1 LKGKEKMKLYDD
13 LIWRGLIKDVSNEEQ
28 AKKHLNDN
36 QVKFYC
42 GFDPTGQSLTVGHL
56 VQIVRML
63 LLQKYGHTPIVL
75 IGGATGLIGD
85 PRQTSERKLLTLDE
99 SLANAEKIKKQIEK
113 FLGHDHA
120 IYVNN
125 YDWIKNIDTIGFL
138 RDYGKNFSIN
148 YMLNKDTVQRRLDV
162 GISYTEFSYMIIQAI
177 DFLELYKTQD
187 CKIQFGGSDQWG
199 NITTGLELIR
209 KVAGDKNDAVG
220 LSSPLLLKADGTKFG
235 KSESGALW
243 IDENLTSPYE
253 LYQYFVNASDSDV
266 PNYLRTLTLLPKE
279 EIEALEKETIDN
291 PHLRLGQKKVAS
303 EIVKLVHGEQAL
315 EEALRV
321 TQALFK
327 GTLSEL
333 SKNEFLMLVKTL
345 DTVTLNEDKSILDC
359 LIDAN
364 LAQSKR
370 EAREFVKN
378 NAVSLNDVKINDID
392 LVINKSL
399 TIHDKYIVLRRGKK
413 KYAILAFN

>member
-1 LKGKEKMKLYDD
+1 MKLYDD

-28 AKKHLNDN
+28 AIKHLNEN

-99 SLANAEKIKKQIEK
+99 SLANAEKIKLQIEK
-113 FLGHDHA
+113 FLGHDQA

-125 YDWIKNIDTIGFL
+125 YDWIKKIDMISFL

-253 LYQYFVNASDSDV
+253 LYQYFVNTSDKDV
-266 PNYLRTLTLLPKE
+266 SQYLRTLTLLSRE
-279 EIEALEKETIDN
+279 EIVELERITLET

-303 EIVKLVHGEQAL
+303 EIVKLVHGKKAL
-315 EEALRV
+315 EEAIRV
-321 TQALFK
+321 TEALFK
-327 GTLSEL
+327 GSLSSL
-333 SKNEFLMLVKTL
+333 TKNEFLMLAKTL
-345 DTVTLNEDKSILDC
+345 DKVTLDAEKPLLDC
-359 LIDAN
+359 LIDAH

-378 NAVSLNDVKINDID
+378 NAVSINDVKVSDID
-392 LVINKSL
+392 LVIKKENA
-399 TIHDKYIVLRRGKK
+399 IHDRYIVLRRGKK